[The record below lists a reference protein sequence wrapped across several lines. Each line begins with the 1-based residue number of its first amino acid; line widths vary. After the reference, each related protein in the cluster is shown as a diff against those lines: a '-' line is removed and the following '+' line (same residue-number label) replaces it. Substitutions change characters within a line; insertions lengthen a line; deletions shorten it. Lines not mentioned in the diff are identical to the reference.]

1 VHRSRSVR
9 SAPRTSRFCW
19 REQEPA
25 TLPWDAAQKAA
36 FVQMPFAAQH
46 VQYQEHYAGADFDV
60 ILVDTQPA
68 DGSMSPAGPTR
79 STRPMPIIVE
89 P

>member
-1 VHRSRSVR
+1 
-9 SAPRTSRFCW
+9 
-19 REQEPA
+19 
-25 TLPWDAAQKAA
+25 
-36 FVQMPFAAQH
+36 MPFAAQH